1 MSYIVYVKYNDFPDR
16 WYGVKEYKTEKKAL
30 DGMKSIFNGEKRI
43 PPYCNNNMVKI
54 FSNEGSISYIKRRN
68 EYE

>member
-43 PPYCNNNMVKI
+43 PPYCNNNIVKI
-54 FSNEGSISYIKRRN
+54 FSNEGSISYYKK
-68 EYE
+68 EK